1 MTPYYYSYMLTFF
14 SEGLK
19 IQSQSKFD
27 SRMHDVEH
35 SQYTLNIPLIPSTP
49 EEMEEMLK
57 LCSHVRFRVPQQVSH
72 THVM

>member
-1 MTPYYYSYMLTFF
+1 MLTFF

-19 IQSQSKFD
+19 NQNETKFD
-27 SRMHDVEH
+27 CQMHDVEH

-57 LCSHVRFRVPQQVSH
+57 LCSHVRFRVPQQVSD
-72 THVM
+72 TRRVELL